1 MCGPALETY
10 KTHTEHDVIRSSLVP
25 GRRVAEVVA
34 EGRPHHRQAEVNNAV
49 REHTVGIQ
57 PSPNMVQG
65 ARPSALDIAT
75 HAIEEDSKKMGAM
88 LLKASVAKTNLEWL
102 QRSVIGSTVRPIDF
116 RLLNELSRKA
126 WPHVVKICE
135 LGRYKALLIF
145 ESTKSAEEALEG
157 CGDGR
162 WQFFHSMCRWNDQ
175 ERSVRRRVWIECSGV
190 PLHAWSEDTFRA
202 IGSQWGEV
210 VACANVTAPSLSL
223 RAGRM
228 LIDTWRVASI
238 SERFYLTVGST
249 EFEVIAEE
257 LGSDEHGS
265 LEGVVVT
272 DVMPGVAGSMEGISG
287 TRNPMKKGWPGPAA
301 EEVALPHR
309 MEGDP
314 EGRSVITAD
323 ILDEWSNGSLNSNS
337 VTAKN
342 TVAELRG
349 GSAEI
354 EEDASERT
362 QSWDFDA
369 DRVVAVGEI
378 TSQICLGSNSS
389 KAQLV
394 YSKPKGA
401 TLGLTSRD
409 PSTPHAGSVKGM
421 RIGPVAKG
429 LWAGEGDH
437 GGVVRCDAG
446 RRRDADR
453 GFALV
458 STTLT
463 VEADAHPGSPH
474 MMMGMGC
481 VCKAVDVAG
490 EVAVASLG
498 ARGLSGA
505 PVREVGSAL
514 AGGMVLMMPRLV
526 EGGGAADLVG
536 GNPGRAGDGTG
547 SFEVSGKG
555 VSRSPLEG
563 DGASLGDELAEGRDS
578 GCQGELDTGVQGR
591 VSAGVQGAPS
601 DAPSLLPQFH
611 HRRTTVAVRGYP
623 QLLCSSCPQP
633 PIRSVL
639 SRLGIHPPSNHG
651 FSVCAAH
658 RRLIASVILSII
670 SLSSCSPSRSTP
682 VEGSVLY
689 SRSKSRSLCI
699 GRCTLEV
706 LSHVFRLGDCRLNTV
721 VLVMPFL
728 ASF

>member
-1 MCGPALETY
+1 GKELYVGEAKYRMDAS
-10 KTHTEHDVIRSSLVP
+10 K

-75 HAIEEDSKKMGAM
+75 HAIEEDSKKMGA
-88 LLKASVAKTNLEWL
+88 
-102 QRSVIGSTVRPIDF
+102 I
-116 RLLNELSRKA
+116 LLNELSRKA

-145 ESTKSAEEALEG
+145 ESTKSVEEALEG

-210 VACANVTAPSLSL
+210 VACANITAPSLSL
-223 RAGRM
+223 QAGRM

-249 EFEVIAEE
+249 KFEVIAEE

-287 TRNPMKKGWPGPAA
+287 TRNPMKRGWPGPAA

-323 ILDEWSNGSLNSNS
+323 ILDEWSNGFLNSNS

-354 EEDASERT
+354 EENASERT

-401 TLGLTSRD
+401 TLGLTSRG

-421 RIGPVAKG
+421 RIGPVAKRVVG
-429 LWAGEGDH
+429 NAEGGSQSGRYGSGDPSTLGDEAGEGDH

-474 MMMGMGC
+474 MMMGMGG

-490 EVAVASLG
+490 EVAEASLG

-505 PVREVGSAL
+505 PVREVGSSL

-526 EGGGAADLVG
+526 EGGGAVDLVG

-555 VSRSPLEG
+555 VSRSLLEG

-601 DAPSLLPQFH
+601 DA
-611 HRRTTVAVRGYP
+611 
-623 QLLCSSCPQP
+623 
-633 PIRSVL
+633 
-639 SRLGIHPPSNHG
+639 
-651 FSVCAAH
+651 
-658 RRLIASVILSII
+658 
-670 SLSSCSPSRSTP
+670 
-682 VEGSVLY
+682 
-689 SRSKSRSLCI
+689 
-699 GRCTLEV
+699 
-706 LSHVFRLGDCRLNTV
+706 
-721 VLVMPFL
+721 
-728 ASF
+728 

>member
-287 TRNPMKKGWPGPAA
+287 TRNPMKRGWPGPAA

-536 GNPGRAGDGTG
+536 GNPGRGGDGTG

-601 DAPSLLPQFH
+601 DA
-611 HRRTTVAVRGYP
+611 
-623 QLLCSSCPQP
+623 
-633 PIRSVL
+633 
-639 SRLGIHPPSNHG
+639 
-651 FSVCAAH
+651 
-658 RRLIASVILSII
+658 
-670 SLSSCSPSRSTP
+670 
-682 VEGSVLY
+682 
-689 SRSKSRSLCI
+689 
-699 GRCTLEV
+699 
-706 LSHVFRLGDCRLNTV
+706 
-721 VLVMPFL
+721 
-728 ASF
+728 

>member
-1 MCGPALETY
+1 
-10 KTHTEHDVIRSSLVP
+10 

-287 TRNPMKKGWPGPAA
+287 TRNPMKRGWPGPAA

-601 DAPSLLPQFH
+601 DA
-611 HRRTTVAVRGYP
+611 
-623 QLLCSSCPQP
+623 
-633 PIRSVL
+633 
-639 SRLGIHPPSNHG
+639 
-651 FSVCAAH
+651 
-658 RRLIASVILSII
+658 
-670 SLSSCSPSRSTP
+670 
-682 VEGSVLY
+682 
-689 SRSKSRSLCI
+689 
-699 GRCTLEV
+699 
-706 LSHVFRLGDCRLNTV
+706 
-721 VLVMPFL
+721 
-728 ASF
+728 